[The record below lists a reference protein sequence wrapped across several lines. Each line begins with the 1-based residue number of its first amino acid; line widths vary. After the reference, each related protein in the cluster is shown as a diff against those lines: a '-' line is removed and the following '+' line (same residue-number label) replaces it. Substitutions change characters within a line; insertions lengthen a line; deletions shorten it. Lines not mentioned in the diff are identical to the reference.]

1 MAAHVATYFDSG
13 RSSSRRIEERN
24 ARLFAEQQRL
34 RRGATLE
41 VFFPK
46 RIDNTR
52 IVKAPDTARIREM
65 RIFTAA
71 MTVLFSLVMFY
82 GLQHFSAIE
91 MGYSVESKKQQIES
105 LREQNRQLRLAEAQ
119 LSQPRRID
127 AMARQM
133 GLVELQPN
141 QVVRVTDHVNI
152 PDSGAPALAQMSP
165 TSSPASVAN
174 PANAGGIR

>member
-1 MAAHVATYFDSG
+1 MTMSAQAATYFEGG
-13 RSSSRRIEERN
+13 RSSGRRIEERN

-46 RIDNTR
+46 RIDNSR
-52 IVKAPDTARIREM
+52 LVKAPDTVRIREM

-71 MTVLFSLVMFY
+71 VVVLFSLVMIY

-91 MGYSVESKKQQIES
+91 MGYSVESKKQQVEA
-105 LREQNRQLRLAEAQ
+105 LREENRQLRLAEAQ
-119 LSQPRRID
+119 LSQPGRID

-133 GLVELQPN
+133 GLVDLQPN
-141 QVVRVTDHVNI
+141 QVVRVTDRI
-152 PDSGAPALAQMSP
+152 DSDSQNSAAAMAQAVPAPQVSAA
-165 TSSPASVAN
+165 
-174 PANAGGIR
+174 R

>member
-1 MAAHVATYFDSG
+1 MSAQAATYFEGG
-13 RSSSRRIEERN
+13 RSSGRRIEERN

-46 RIDNTR
+46 RIDNSR
-52 IVKAPDTARIREM
+52 LVKAPDTVRIREM

-71 MTVLFSLVMFY
+71 VVVLFSLVMIY

-91 MGYSVESKKQQIES
+91 MGYSVESKKQQVEA
-105 LREQNRQLRLAEAQ
+105 LREENRQLRLAEAQ
-119 LSQPRRID
+119 LSQPGRID

-133 GLVELQPN
+133 GLVDLQPN
-141 QVVRVTDHVNI
+141 QVVRVTDRI
-152 PDSGAPALAQMSP
+152 DSDSQNSAAAMAQAVPAPQVSAA
-165 TSSPASVAN
+165 
-174 PANAGGIR
+174 R